1 MKNLIHFCRPSL
13 AQPPWLI
20 RLLSSL
26 MKTLSF
32 VDVRY
37 ALTIILSAYVFT
49 QVTKPKYSS
58 TLADPNPNDPTS
70 NPLST
75 NTSNGC
81 FVYNCLSP
89 SPVLSATASFSMY
102 TLKWTVTSNNNPQWP
117 QQPYLPGAAGSSVSP
132 ISYPSV
138 CQSPLIWSVGVKA
151 SS

>member
-117 QQPYLPGAAGSSVSP
+117 
-132 ISYPSV
+132 
-138 CQSPLIWSVGVKA
+138 
-151 SS
+151 